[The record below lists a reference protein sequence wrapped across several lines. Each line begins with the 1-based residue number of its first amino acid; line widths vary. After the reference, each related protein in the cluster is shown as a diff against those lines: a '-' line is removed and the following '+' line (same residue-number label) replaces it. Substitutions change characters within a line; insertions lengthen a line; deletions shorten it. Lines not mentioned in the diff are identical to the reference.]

1 MLLSQLTGLKM
12 TAKLLNTNQIMR
24 QVSYALA
31 LGVGAQVYF
40 FGSSVLIQIFLACIT
55 GLVTEALFLRLRG
68 SEIKP
73 AIIDG
78 SVVLTA
84 ILLAISIPSIAPWW
98 IIVLGVSFAVVF
110 GKQIF
115 GGLGNNPF
123 NPAMLGY
130 AFLLISYPVQMTQ
143 WPADYL
149 SMDRA
154 ADVIF
159 GLSNLDGLTGATT
172 LDHVKTQLTMS
183 LSIQEL
189 EFNSISQLWINIG
202 FLIGGIYLLLR
213 RIIFW
218 QIPVLLLL
226 GIVVMSTVLFLVDS
240 DQFASPLFHVVNG
253 ATMLAAFFIAT
264 DPVSASTTPL
274 GRIIYG
280 FLIGVLIVIIRVFG
294 GYPDAVA
301 FAVLLLNITVPLID
315 FYTQPKVFG
324 R

>member
-1 MLLSQLTGLKM
+1 M
-12 TAKLLNTNQIMR
+12 TVKLLNTNQIMR

-31 LGVGAQVYF
+31 LGVGVQVYF
-40 FGSSVLIQIFLACIT
+40 FGFSVFIQIFLACIT
-55 GLVTEALFLRLRG
+55 GLITEALFLRLRG

-98 IIVLGVSFAVVF
+98 IIVLGVSFAVIF

-130 AFLLISYPVQMTQ
+130 AFLLISYPMQMTQ

-149 SMDRA
+149 SLGQA

-159 GLSNLDGLTGATT
+159 GLSSIDGLTGATS
-172 LDHVKTQLTMS
+172 LDHLKTQLTMGI
-183 LSIQEL
+183 SIQEL
-189 EFNSISQLWINIG
+189 ELNSISQLWINIG
-202 FLIGGIYLLLR
+202 FLLGGIYLLLR

-218 QIPVLLLL
+218 QIPVSLLL
-226 GIVVMSTVLFLVDS
+226 GVVVMSTALFLVDS
-240 DQFASPLFHVVNG
+240 NQFASSLFHLVNG

-264 DPVSASTTPL
+264 DPVSASTTPS
-274 GRIIYG
+274 GRLIYG
-280 FLIGVLIVIIRVFG
+280 FLIGILIVIIRVFG

-324 R
+324 K

>member
-1 MLLSQLTGLKM
+1 M
-12 TAKLLNTNQIMR
+12 TVKLLNTNQIMR

-40 FGSSVLIQIFLACIT
+40 FGFSVFIQIFLACIT
-55 GLVTEALFLRLRG
+55 GLITEALFLRLRG

-98 IIVLGVSFAVVF
+98 IIVLGVSLAVIF

-115 GGLGNNPF
+115 GGVGNNPF
-123 NPAMLGY
+123 YPAMLGY
-130 AFLLISYPVQMTQ
+130 AFLLISYPMQMTQ

-149 SMDRA
+149 SMGQA
-154 ADVIF
+154 VDVIF
-159 GLSNLDGLTGATT
+159 GLPNIDGLTGATS
-172 LDHVKTQLTMS
+172 LDHLKTQLTIGI
-183 LSIQEL
+183 SIQEL
-189 EFNSISQLWINIG
+189 ELNSISQLWINIG
-202 FLIGGIYLLLR
+202 FLLGGIYLLLR
-213 RIIFW
+213 RIIYW
-218 QIPVLLLL
+218 QIPVSLLS
-226 GIVVMSTVLFLVDS
+226 GVVVISTALYLVYS
-240 DQFASPLFHVVNG
+240 GQFTSSLFHLVNG

-264 DPVSASTTPL
+264 DPVSASTTPS
-274 GRIIYG
+274 GRLIYG

-324 R
+324 K

>member
-1 MLLSQLTGLKM
+1 MSD
-12 TAKLLNTNQIMR
+12 KLLNTNQIMR

-40 FGSSVLIQIFLACIT
+40 FGLSVLIQIVLACIT
-55 GLVTEALFLRLRG
+55 GLIVEAIFLRLRG

>member
-1 MLLSQLTGLKM
+1 M
-12 TAKLLNTNQIMR
+12 TVKLLNTNQIMR

-40 FGSSVLIQIFLACIT
+40 FGFSVFIQIFLACIT
-55 GLVTEALFLRLRG
+55 GLITEALFLRLRG

-98 IIVLGVSFAVVF
+98 IIVLGVSFAVIF

-130 AFLLISYPVQMTQ
+130 AFLLISYPMQMTQ

-149 SMDRA
+149 SLGQA

-159 GLSNLDGLTGATT
+159 GLSSIDGLTGATS
-172 LDHVKTQLTMS
+172 LDHLKTQLTMGI
-183 LSIQEL
+183 SIQEL
-189 EFNSISQLWINIG
+189 ELNSISQLWINIG
-202 FLIGGIYLLLR
+202 FLLGGIYLLLR
-213 RIIFW
+213 RIIYW
-218 QIPVLLLL
+218 QIPVSLLL
-226 GIVVMSTVLFLVDS
+226 GVVAMSTALFIVDS
-240 DQFASPLFHVVNG
+240 NQFASSLFHLVNG

-264 DPVSASTTPL
+264 DPVTASTTPS

-280 FLIGVLIVIIRVFG
+280 FLIGILIVIIRVFG

-324 R
+324 K

>member
-1 MLLSQLTGLKM
+1 MSD
-12 TAKLLNTNQIMR
+12 KLLNTNQIMR

-40 FGSSVLIQIFLACIT
+40 FGLSVLIQIVLACIT
-55 GLVTEALFLRLRG
+55 GLIVEAIFLRLRG

-115 GGLGNNPF
+115 GGWGNNPF

>member
-1 MLLSQLTGLKM
+1 M
-12 TAKLLNTNQIMR
+12 TVKLLNTNQIMR

-40 FGSSVLIQIFLACIT
+40 FGSSVLIQILLACTT
-55 GLVTEALFLRLRG
+55 GLIAEALFLRLRG

-73 AIIDG
+73 SIIDG
-78 SVVLTA
+78 SVILTA

-98 IIVLGVSFAVVF
+98 IIVLGVSFAVIF

-130 AFLLISYPVQMTQ
+130 AFLLISYPMQMTQ

-149 SMDRA
+149 SMSQA
-154 ADVIF
+154 VDVIF
-159 GLSNLDGLTGATT
+159 GLSNIDGLTGATS
-172 LDHVKTQLTMS
+172 LDNVKTQLTMGI
-183 LSIQEL
+183 SIQEL
-189 EFNSISQLWINIG
+189 ELNSISQLWINIG

-218 QIPVLLLL
+218 QIPVSLLL
-226 GIVVMSTVLFLVDS
+226 GVVVMSTALFLVDS
-240 DQFASPLFHVVNG
+240 NQFAPSLFHLVNG

-264 DPVSASTTPL
+264 DPVTASTTPT

-280 FLIGVLIVIIRVFG
+280 FLIGILIVIIRVFG

-324 R
+324 K

>member
-1 MLLSQLTGLKM
+1 M
-12 TAKLLNTNQIMR
+12 TVKILNTNQIMR

-40 FGSSVLIQIFLACIT
+40 FGFSVFIQIFLACVT
-55 GLVTEALFLRLRG
+55 GLITEALFLRLRG

-98 IIVLGVSFAVVF
+98 IIVLGVSFAVIF

-130 AFLLISYPVQMTQ
+130 AFLLISYPMQMTQ

-149 SMDRA
+149 SMGQA
-154 ADVIF
+154 VDVIF
-159 GLSNLDGLTGATT
+159 GLSNIDGLTGATS
-172 LDHVKTQLTMS
+172 LDYLKTQLTMGI
-183 LSIQEL
+183 SIQEL
-189 EFNSISQLWINIG
+189 ELNSISQLWINIG
-202 FLIGGIYLLLR
+202 FLLGGIYLLLR
-213 RIIFW
+213 RIIYW
-218 QIPVLLLL
+218 QIPVSLLL
-226 GIVVMSTVLFLVDS
+226 GVVVMSTVLSLVDS
-240 DQFASPLFHVVNG
+240 NQFASSLFHLVNG

-264 DPVSASTTPL
+264 DPVSASTTPS
-274 GRIIYG
+274 GRLIYG
-280 FLIGVLIVIIRVFG
+280 FLIGILIVIIRVFG

-324 R
+324 K